1 MRLITKKY
9 EGPWLIILTFVRGS
23 VDKMTNKADKLLNVQ
38 EVAARLGV
46 KPGWVYRHSRD
57 LGAFHLGKYVRFDWP
72 TLLDNLRKFQ
82 LGNEPND
89 AVQARD

>member
-1 MRLITKKY
+1 MQ
-9 EGPWLIILTFVRGS
+9 
-23 VDKMTNKADKLLNVQ
+23 MTNKADKLLNVQ

-46 KPGWVYRHSRD
+46 KPRWVYRHSRD

-89 AVQARD
+89 GAQSQG

>member
-1 MRLITKKY
+1 MRLIINRDIFSC
-9 EGPWLIILTFVRGS
+9 GVGNPSVR
-23 VDKMTNKADKLLNVQ
+23 DKMKNAGDKLLNVQ

-46 KPGWVYRHSRD
+46 KPGWVYRHSRA

-72 TLLDNLRKFQ
+72 TLLDNLRKFK

-89 AVQARD
+89 GVQAQG